1 MEFIIRR
8 TSEELDKKTID
19 KAYKKGNEWHINIK
33 DLNELVELT
42 KTEADVIIINDPNL
56 DLPILEIYDDNR
68 E

>member
-33 DLNELVELT
+33 GGGIDRFFFIT
-42 KTEADVIIINDPNL
+42 I
-56 DLPILEIYDDNR
+56 
-68 E
+68 